1 MQSVPERA
9 YKFRVRRKDSG
20 HRGDVHYFDLVLTTL
35 VWNKQLMCPQMS
47 SVLLAEISFSS
58 LTGEPR
64 RDRVL
69 QQFVTEQIKT
79 GSCHA
84 QQMLSLE
91 MGYICL

>member
-1 MQSVPERA
+1 
-9 YKFRVRRKDSG
+9 
-20 HRGDVHYFDLVLTTL
+20 
-35 VWNKQLMCPQMS
+35 MCPQMS

-64 RDRVL
+64 RGRAL
-69 QQFVTEQIKT
+69 QQFVTEQVKT
-79 GSCHA
+79 GLCHA